1 MRGFGRILL
10 VIFGL
15 FLVLLVLP
23 SRLVAQTC
31 TDRDTVSFRF
41 RLNSTELD
49 FSYANNAQNWQ
60 RFEQCFQ
67 EKYGNRNPIGIQF
80 DVYAGASPEGSRNR
94 NMELGQARAEAIA
107 AHLRKRLG
115 NKAGTINLHNLGPRW
130 DDLYDLVAA
139 SDEPWRDEVLRIIRA
154 DVEADPQHLDPR
166 EMRLR
171 RLRDGTV
178 WPELMEKY
186 LAPLRS
192 GGSGAVV
199 VSWHPERDTLVIR
212 DTVVI
217 EKRVVVVHENY
228 YKPDTTSVVAAPRV
242 RQKADQ
248 TKAWAIKTNLLLLG
262 AAAPNL
268 EVEIPLGKR
277 NRWSLEFEAF
287 APWFIWNNNAQ
298 ASQAVDLGLEFRLWL
313 GNREYHRWLDG
324 WHLGLALAGAYYD
337 WEWKPSDGYQGE
349 YANAYFNIGWQHRF
363 GRKGNWAIDLGVG
376 IGAMGTQYRH
386 YLGSSVYPEGRKE
399 DWDQHLIWHD
409 TGYYIWPGPCHANFS
424 IVYVINYKDKNRRQK

>member
-1 MRGFGRILL
+1 MKNFG

-49 FSYANNAQNWQ
+49 FSYANNAQNWR

-171 RLRDGTV
+171 RLHDGTST
-178 WPELMEKY
+178 KHTT
-186 LAPLRS
+186 RS
-192 GGSGAVV
+192 CGC
-199 VSWHPERDTLVIR
+199 
-212 DTVVI
+212 
-217 EKRVVVVHENY
+217 
-228 YKPDTTSVVAAPRV
+228 
-242 RQKADQ
+242 
-248 TKAWAIKTNLLLLG
+248 
-262 AAAPNL
+262 AAADP
-268 EVEIPLGKR
+268 V
-277 NRWSLEFEAF
+277 
-287 APWFIWNNNAQ
+287 PWL
-298 ASQAVDLGLEFRLWL
+298 SPGT
-313 GNREYHRWLDG
+313 
-324 WHLGLALAGAYYD
+324 
-337 WEWKPSDGYQGE
+337 PS
-349 YANAYFNIGWQHRF
+349 
-363 GRKGNWAIDLGVG
+363 AI
-376 IGAMGTQYRH
+376 H
-386 YLGSSVYPEGRKE
+386 
-399 DWDQHLIWHD
+399 W
-409 TGYYIWPGPCHANFS
+409 
-424 IVYVINYKDKNRRQK
+424 